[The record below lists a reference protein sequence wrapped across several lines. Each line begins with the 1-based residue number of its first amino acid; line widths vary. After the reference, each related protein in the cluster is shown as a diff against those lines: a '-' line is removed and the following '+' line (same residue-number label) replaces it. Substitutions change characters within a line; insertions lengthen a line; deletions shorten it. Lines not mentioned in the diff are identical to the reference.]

1 MARSINSLRAIRIVH
16 NTFTQI
22 RETNAMSKI
31 LSAMILMSLS
41 LGICQ
46 ADDQVSSVEKGEV
59 IFDEPLP
66 HKGGK
71 KGFAHGSTEVLK
83 DGGITGR
90 TDPKRDDG
98 HAANYAI
105 KLDHED
111 ALYEFEI
118 KLEGDSYGG
127 IRVGYHMASCG
138 IGVNGIWIGSN
149 NTPDE
154 KKTPVDLAKDKWHVV
169 TVTRVGTHV
178 SMRVGDAVVEG
189 EEPKL
194 KPTIDAIRLSVKGA
208 DGCVSYRKL
217 KIWKAVKN

>member
-1 MARSINSLRAIRIVH
+1 MKSVLFATILLGLSCGNS
-16 NTFTQI
+16 
-22 RETNAMSKI
+22 
-31 LSAMILMSLS
+31 
-41 LGICQ
+41 Q
-46 ADDQVSSVEKGEV
+46 AADRVDSVEKGAV
-59 IFDEPLP
+59 IFDEKLP
-66 HKGGK
+66 HTGGK
-71 KGFAHGSTEVLK
+71 KGFAHGTTEALK
-83 DGGITGR
+83 DGGVTGR
-90 TDPKRDDG
+90 TNPKFDG

-127 IRVGYHMASCG
+127 IRVGYHMASCT
-138 IGVNGIWIGSN
+138 IK
-149 NTPDE
+149 PDSISVGE
-154 KKTPVDLAKDKWHVV
+154 HAKPVTLAKDKWHVV

-208 DGCVSYRKL
+208 DGSVSYRKL
-217 KIWKAVKN
+217 KIWKAVKKI